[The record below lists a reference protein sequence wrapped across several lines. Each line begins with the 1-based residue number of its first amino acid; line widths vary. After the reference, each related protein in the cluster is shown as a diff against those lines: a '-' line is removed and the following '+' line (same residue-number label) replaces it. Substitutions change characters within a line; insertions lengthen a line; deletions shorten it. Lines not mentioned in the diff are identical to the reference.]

1 MMISFVR
8 LNGSRGCGRFLD
20 IGGPVKYVIL
30 IYSNPESREIWAN
43 MPADE
48 RRVGLGAYEEL
59 NAELEASGELIV
71 TEALVEP
78 SRARRVSVS
87 EGRTVTSDGP
97 FPEAKELLGG
107 FYLVDCASE
116 ERATEIAARI
126 PEAYLGLVELR
137 PVMGSLEDFLS

>member
-1 MMISFVR
+1 M
-8 LNGSRGCGRFLD
+8 
-20 IGGPVKYVIL
+20 KYVIL
-30 IYSNPESREIWAN
+30 IYSNPASREIWDN

-48 RRVGLGAYEEL
+48 RRVGLTAYEEL
-59 NAELEASGELIV
+59 NAELEASGELIL

-78 SRARRVSVS
+78 SRAKRVSVA

-107 FYLVDCASE
+107 FYLVDCDSE

-137 PVMGSLEDFLS
+137 PVMVWLAEFRD

>member
-1 MMISFVR
+1 
-8 LNGSRGCGRFLD
+8 
-20 IGGPVKYVIL
+20 VKYVIL

-43 MPADE
+43 IPAE
-48 RRVGLGAYEEL
+48 QRRTGLEAYEAL
-59 NAELEASGELIV
+59 NTELEASGELIV

-78 SRARRVSVS
+78 SRAKRVSVS

>member
-1 MMISFVR
+1 
-8 LNGSRGCGRFLD
+8 
-20 IGGPVKYVIL
+20 VKYVIL

-43 MPADE
+43 MPAE
-48 RRVGLGAYEEL
+48 QRRTGLEAYEAL
-59 NAELEASGELIV
+59 NMELEASGELIV

-78 SRARRVSVS
+78 SRAKRVSVF

-107 FYLVDCASE
+107 FYLVDCDSE

-137 PVMGSLEDFLS
+137 PVLDSLEDFLA

>member
-1 MMISFVR
+1 M
-8 LNGSRGCGRFLD
+8 
-20 IGGPVKYVIL
+20 KYVIL

-43 MPADE
+43 IPADE
-48 RRVGLGAYEEL
+48 RRTGLEVYEAL

-78 SRARRVSVS
+78 ASAKRVAVS

-107 FYLVDCASE
+107 FYLIDCDSE
-116 ERATEIAARI
+116 ERAVEIAARI
-126 PEAYLGLVELR
+126 PEAQLGLVELR
-137 PVMGSLEDFLS
+137 PVMGSLEDFLR

>member
-1 MMISFVR
+1 M
-8 LNGSRGCGRFLD
+8 
-20 IGGPVKYVIL
+20 KYVIL

-43 MPADE
+43 IPADQ
-48 RRVGLGAYEEL
+48 RRTGLEVYEAL

-78 SRARRVSVS
+78 ASAKRVAVS

-107 FYLVDCASE
+107 FYLIDCDSE
-116 ERATEIAARI
+116 ERAVEVAARI
-126 PEAYLGLVELR
+126 PEAQLGLVELR
-137 PVMGSLEDFLS
+137 PVMGSLEDFLR

>member
-1 MMISFVR
+1 
-8 LNGSRGCGRFLD
+8 
-20 IGGPVKYVIL
+20 VKYVIL

-43 MPADE
+43 IPADE
-48 RRVGLGAYEEL
+48 RRVGLTAYEEL

-78 SRARRVSVS
+78 SRAKRVAVA

-137 PVMGSLEDFLS
+137 PVMGSLEDFLE

>member
-1 MMISFVR
+1 M
-8 LNGSRGCGRFLD
+8 
-20 IGGPVKYVIL
+20 KYLIL

-43 MPADE
+43 IPAE
-48 RRVGLGAYEEL
+48 QRRTGLEVYEAL

-78 SRARRVSVS
+78 ASAKRVAVS

-107 FYLVDCASE
+107 FYLIDCDSE

-126 PEAYLGLVELR
+126 PEAQLGLVELR
-137 PVMGSLEDFLS
+137 PVMGSLEDFLR

>member
-1 MMISFVR
+1 M
-8 LNGSRGCGRFLD
+8 
-20 IGGPVKYVIL
+20 KYVIL

-43 MPADE
+43 MPAE
-48 RRVGLGAYEEL
+48 QRRTGLEVYEAL

-78 SRARRVSVS
+78 SRAKRVSVS
-87 EGRTVTSDGP
+87 DGRTVTSDGP

-116 ERATEIAARI
+116 ERATEVAARI

>member
-43 MPADE
+43 MPAE
-48 RRVGLGAYEEL
+48 QRRTGLEVYEAL

-78 SRARRVSVS
+78 SRAKRVSVS
-87 EGRTVTSDGP
+87 DGRTVTSDGP

-116 ERATEIAARI
+116 ERATEVAARI